1 MRLLVLGVQADVSS
15 LNYLDRLVAAIK
27 TTGVSLDILF
37 ANAGG
42 GTLAPIAD
50 VRDVAARCD

>member
-1 MRLLVLGVQADVSS
+1 MRLFAFGVQADVSS
-15 LNYLDRLVAAIK
+15 LNDLDRLVAAIK
-27 TTGVSLDILF
+27 TKGVSLEIL